1 MKKSAILPA
10 LLLSATLLS
19 ISSCDDTDKQAAAKL
34 AEAQEAYEAGNYE
47 QARLL
52 ADSIK
57 VLFPKAY
64 DVRHQS
70 NRLIQD
76 IELAAEQRNVAWLD
90 SIITV
95 KQDSLNLLKSRFTLE
110 KDAEYQQTGNYFA
123 PSQVVE
129 KNLHRSYLRFQTDEA
144 GQLSMTSIYCGSS
157 NIHHTSVRVTA
168 PDGSYAET
176 PASSD
181 SYETTDMSEHIEK
194 ADYKYGADG
203 GVIDFICLNRDKNL
217 KVTFQGDRQYNAT
230 MSAADRNAAASV
242 SELSRLLASIT
253 NAGKMKEE
261 STLKIRFIERK
272 ISERSD
278 SAEE

>member
-1 MKKSAILPA
+1 MRKAIILPA
-10 LLLSATLLS
+10 LLLCVTLLPT
-19 ISSCDDTDKQAAAKL
+19 SCDSTDKQAAAKL
-34 AEAQEAYEAGNYE
+34 AEAQEAYNVGDYE
-47 QARLL
+47 QAKTL

-64 DVRHQS
+64 EVRHQS

-90 SIITV
+90 SVITA
-95 KQDSLNLLKSRFTLE
+95 KQDSLDMMKGNFTLE

-144 GQLSMTSIYCGSS
+144 GQLSMTSIYCGNS

-176 PASSD
+176 PASPD

-194 ADYKYGADG
+194 ADYKYGEDG
-203 GVIDFICLNRDKNL
+203 GVIDFICINHDKNL
-217 KVTFQGDRQYNAT
+217 KVTFKGDRQYNT
-230 MSAADRNAAASV
+230 VMSAADRQAAVGISSLA
-242 SELSRLLASIT
+242 RLLASIT
-253 NAGKMKEE
+253 RADKMKEE

-272 ISERSD
+272 ISERD
-278 SAEE
+278 DTAKP

>member
-1 MKKSAILPA
+1 MKKSTILPA
-10 LLLSATLLS
+10 LLLCGTLLS
-19 ISSCDDTDKQAAAKL
+19 VSSCDSTNKQAEAKL
-34 AEAQEAYEAGNYE
+34 AEAQEAYQAGDYE
-47 QARLL
+47 QAKTLT
-52 ADSIK
+52 DSIK

-64 DVRHQS
+64 DVRHRS

-90 SIITV
+90 SVIRA
-95 KQDSLNLLKSRFTLE
+95 KQDSLSLMKSRFTLE
-110 KDAEYQQTGNYFA
+110 KDTAYQQTGNYFA

-129 KNLHRSYLRFQTDEA
+129 KNLHRSYLRFQTDET
-144 GQLSMTSIYCGSS
+144 GKLSMTSIYCGSS

-194 ADYKYGADG
+194 ADYKYGEDG
-203 GVIDFICLNRDKNL
+203 GVIDFICMNRDKNL
-217 KVTFQGDRQYNAT
+217 KVTFKGDRQYST
-230 MSAADRNAAASV
+230 LMSAADRNAAADIS
-242 SELSRLLASIT
+242 SLSRLLADIT
-253 NAGKMKEE
+253 RANKMREE

-272 ISERSD
+272 ISERD
-278 SAEE
+278 DAVEQ